1 MKKDRIVPPTVPN
14 HEESHAKE
22 GEKKAETPLLTCS
35 NRGRDDAM
43 EAKKDRIVPPT
54 VPGLCW

>member
-1 MKKDRIVPPTVPN
+1 MEAKTEKKDRIVPTVPN

-22 GEKKAETPLLTCS
+22 EEKKAETPLPTSS

-43 EAKKDRIVPPT
+43 EAK
-54 VPGLCW
+54 